1 MPRWSEQIWTHP
13 GTLEQV
19 RYRSCTPDGIAGT
32 RLAFSASETERI
44 VRLQDRIR
52 STATSPEAPA
62 GEWMV
67 KHAES
72 SSSTT
77 IEGIYPSPRRLARS
91 AVTGEGRE
99 TEKSALRH
107 VAATETAMRI
117 GADQSRGPVT
127 ADDIREIHRVLM
139 SGDPGYPHEPGAF
152 RLTQNWIGG
161 GAIEPTPDNAIFVS
175 PPTED
180 VAALMD
186 DLLSYINDDSEL
198 ALPQSAAAHARFEH
212 IHPFP
217 DGNGRTGRSL
227 IHLMWARRGLIPED
241 STIPVSAYLARNKQ
255 GYFGH
260 LAASHAAVCAGE
272 DAAAWDGIA
281 GLFAD
286 AAEHGC
292 FLADVIRGHVRDI
305 MEMWRP
311 RLGARRRSVINQ
323 VFDALPR
330 HPVTDAAIV
339 AEDWGC
345 TERRARQALRSLAAA
360 GVLETR
366 SLARGRRGYEATGLL
381 DLCAAAMSDRAVNDM
396 EHVKQYLAHP
406 AAGRSAASSGQERS
420 HSSTPPPALPDP
432 VRCGKWMPIAKS
444 RCALVPGH
452 AGGCRSRRQR

>member
-1 MPRWSEQIWTHP
+1 MPRWSEQTWTHP

-19 RYRSCTPDGIAGT
+19 RYRCCTPDEIAGT
-32 RLAFSASETERI
+32 RLAFPAAETERI

-52 STATSPEAPA
+52 ETATSPDAPA

-117 GADQSRGPVT
+117 GADQSRGPVSV
-127 ADDIREIHRVLM
+127 DDIREIHRVLM
-139 SGDPGYPHEPGAF
+139 SGDPDYLHEPGEF
-152 RLTQNWIGG
+152 RATQNWIGG
-161 GAIEPTPDNAIFVS
+161 GEVNPTPDNAIFVS

-227 IHLMWARRGLIPED
+227 IHLMWARRRLITED

-255 GYFGH
+255 NYFDQ

-272 DAAAWDGIA
+272 DAGAWEGMG

-292 FLADVIRGHVRDI
+292 FLADVIRGHVREI
-305 MEMWRP
+305 MERWRP
-311 RLGARRRSVINQ
+311 RLRARQRSVVTQ
-323 VFDALPR
+323 VFDSLPR

-339 AEDWGC
+339 AETWGC
-345 TERRARQALRSLAAA
+345 TERRARQALRSLAGG
-360 GVLETR
+360 GVLEAR

-381 DLCAAAMSDRAVNDM
+381 DLYAAAMSDRAVNDM
-396 EHVKQYLAHP
+396 EHVKQSLAHP
-406 AAGRSAASSGQERS
+406 AAGGSAASGRQEQSGGS
-420 HSSTPPPALPDP
+420 DPPPASPAP
-432 VRCGKWMPIAKS
+432 GRCGKWMPVAQA
-444 RCALVPGH
+444 RCVLADRHP
-452 AGGCRSRRQR
+452 GGCRRRQR